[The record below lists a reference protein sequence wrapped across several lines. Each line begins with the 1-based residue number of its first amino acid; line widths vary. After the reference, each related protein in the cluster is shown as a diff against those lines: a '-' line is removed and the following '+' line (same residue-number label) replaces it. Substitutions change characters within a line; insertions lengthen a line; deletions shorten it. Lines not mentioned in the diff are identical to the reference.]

1 MKSISIHG
9 LEDRLYQRI
18 KRKADLEGT
27 SMNKIIKRLLR
38 ESLGMSGTAYRNH
51 RENFMDI
58 FGLWN
63 QSDEEEFN
71 RSAGDF
77 ESIDSGEWS

>member
-1 MKSISIHG
+1 MRSISIHG

-27 SMNKIIKRLLR
+27 SMNKTIKRLLR
-38 ESLGMSGTAYRNH
+38 ESLGLSGRISRNH
-51 RENFMDI
+51 REDFMDI
-58 FGLWN
+58 FGFWN
-63 QSDEEEFN
+63 HIDEQEFN

-77 ESIDSGEWS
+77 ESIDRGDWQ